1 MKKSILFFFALL
13 LSVTSF
19 SQVSFGVP
27 ELFNENWKFKKGD
40 IPEAVSAN
48 YNDDDWKNICLP
60 HDWSADGPLSPDF
73 ASANGYLPG
82 GIAWYRKTFNCEK
95 INPEKRFFIYFEGV
109 YRNGEVFI
117 NGHSLGMRPE
127 GFISYMYDLTGFVKK
142 GENIIAVKVDHS
154 KYNDTRWYAG
164 SGIYRDVYFI
174 TSGNIHIDQ
183 WGISYNTKSLS
194 SEKAEVSVETII
206 KNQTGK
212 SETVSVLEE
221 IIDNKNRVVSG
232 TQKEITVP
240 ENGSISVNQ
249 THSINNPLIWSVEK
263 PNLYN
268 LRTTLI
274 QNGKKIDNNITVI
287 GLRTIKFDANKGFL
301 LNGQNIKIKGVC
313 LHHDAG
319 CLGSAVPK
327 EVWRFRLEKLK
338 EIGCNAI
345 RTSHNP
351 QAPALYELCDEMGFL
366 VMNEAF
372 DEWEFPKKK
381 WVKGWNQGE
390 PTMDGHSEF
399 FYEWGEKDL
408 RDMVLRDRNHPSVI
422 MWSIGNEVDYPNDP
436 YSHPI
441 LDKEGIQ
448 QQHTAGYQSNRPNA
462 ERLGGIAKK
471 LAAVVRKYDTSRPVT
486 AGLAGPVMSNET
498 DYPGALD
505 ICGYNY
511 TERRYEQDHLKY
523 PERVLYGSEN
533 GHDYDAWKHVRDK
546 DYISGQFL
554 WTGYDYL
561 GEAHRWPSRGFGSGL
576 FDLAGTK
583 KPRAWFRQS
592 LWSDKPVIF
601 AGTYPKPRRSRNNL
615 SIDAMPSW
623 NYKEGDS
630 IRVVCYTN
638 CKQAKLILNNNQ
650 VGETK
655 NLDDESGMIYWDIA
669 FIPGKLEVM
678 GIKDGKEC
686 SNYMLETTS
695 KPYSIKAELAKT
707 NISTKNKTAIIEIS
721 IVDENNRLVLNSY
734 DKIKCDING
743 NATLLGIESG
753 NQSDASDY
761 KDNVQNVYQGKC
773 VAYIKCNDFKEK
785 IKVTVSSPSLKSAE
799 VEIKIK

>member
-1 MKKSILFFFALL
+1 MKNLILLIFALL
-13 LSVTSF
+13 LSATGF

-27 ELFNENWKFKKGD
+27 ELFNENWKFHKGD
-40 IPEAVSAN
+40 FPKAISAEF
-48 YNDDDWKNICLP
+48 NDSDWRTVCLP
-60 HDWSADGPLSPDF
+60 HDWSVEGPLSPDF

-82 GIAWYRKTFNCEK
+82 GIAWYRKSFECEK
-95 INPEKRFFIYFEGV
+95 IIPGKRYYIYFEGI

-127 GFISYMYDLTGFVKK
+127 GFISYMYDMSDYIKK
-142 GENIIAVKVDHS
+142 GGNIIAVKVDHS

-164 SGIYRDVYFI
+164 SGIYRDVYLI
-174 TSGNIHIDQ
+174 TSGDIHFDQ
-183 WGISYNTKSLS
+183 WSTFYTTTNLS
-194 SEKAEVSVETII
+194 SEKAEINIETVI
-206 KNQTGK
+206 KNHSVK
-212 SETVSVLEE
+212 PETVSALIE
-221 IIDNKNRVVSG
+221 ILDMKNKVVSVKQE
-232 TQKEITVP
+232 TITVP

-249 THSINNPLIWSVEK
+249 IHNINNPLVWSVEK

-268 LRTTLI
+268 LRTSILKNGKIIDKSLI
-274 QNGKKIDNNITVI
+274 QI
-287 GLRTIKFDANKGFL
+287 GLRTIKFDANKGFF
-301 LNGQNIKIKGVC
+301 LNGQNTKIKGVC

-327 EVWRFRLEKLK
+327 EVWRYRLEKLK

-351 QAPALYELCDEMGFL
+351 QAPDLYDLCDEIGLL
-366 VMNEAF
+366 VMDEAF
-372 DEWEFPKKK
+372 DEWEFAKKK

-448 QQHTAGYQSNRPNA
+448 QQHTAGYQPTRPNA

-471 LAAVVRKYDTSRPVT
+471 LASVVKKYDLSRPVT

-498 DYPGALD
+498 EYPGALD

-511 TERRYEQDHLKY
+511 TERRYEQDHQKY

-533 GHDYDAWKHVRDK
+533 GHDYDAWKYVRDK

-561 GEAHRWPSRGFGSGL
+561 GEAHKWPSRGFGSGL

-592 LWSDKPVIF
+592 LWSEQPVIY
-601 AGTYPKPRRSRNNL
+601 AGTYTKPRRSRSL
-615 SIDAMPSW
+615 SIDAMPFW

-638 CKQAKLILNNNQ
+638 CDQAKLTLNNTQ
-650 VGETK
+650 IGETK
-655 NLDDESGMIYWDIA
+655 NIDNETGMIFWDIP
-669 FIPGKLEVM
+669 FKSGKLEVK
-678 GIKDGKEC
+678 GINKGKDC
-686 SNYMLETTS
+686 SEYILETTS
-695 KPYSIKAELAKT
+695 KPVAIKAFLPKVNT
-707 NISTKNKTAIIEIS
+707 SSKYKTAIIEIS
-721 IVDENNRLVLNSY
+721 IVDEKGRLVLNAY
-734 DKIKCDING
+734 DKIKCEING

-761 KDNVQNVYQGKC
+761 KDNEQNVYQGKC
-773 VAYIKCNDFKEK
+773 VAYIKCNETKGK
-785 IKVTVSSPSLKSAE
+785 IKVTISSPSLKST
-799 VEIKIK
+799 EIEIN